1 MWPRTNVLH
10 LTSPQSD
17 HKPLLVEVRAG
28 HENKNSTIIFTYEI
42 IREREENLGSVV
54 QQAWQRRNPGSDL
67 GALAERLQSITK
79 ELKEWSHTN
88 FGQVTK
94 QLEELCKE
102 IDTLEHAD
110 PVRNWDAILVS
121 KKKLDELLYRE
132 EMMWLQR
139 SRVNWLKEGDRN
151 TKYFHLR
158 ARW

>member
-1 MWPRTNVLH
+1 
-10 LTSPQSD
+10 
-17 HKPLLVEVRAG
+17 
-28 HENKNSTIIFTYEI
+28 
-42 IREREENLGSVV
+42 LGSVV